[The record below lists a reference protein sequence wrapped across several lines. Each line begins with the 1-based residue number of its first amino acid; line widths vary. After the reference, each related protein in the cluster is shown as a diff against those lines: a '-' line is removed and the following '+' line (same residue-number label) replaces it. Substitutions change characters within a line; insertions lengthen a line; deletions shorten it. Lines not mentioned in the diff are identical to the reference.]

1 MGEAVLDKADC
12 AGADSSARRPQ
23 QGHQHLDRRPLA
35 RPVLVRQP
43 GQVTST
49 DAATRVPHRD
59 RLGRAQTGSPR
70 ARCRAGTSAGAVL
83 ARGPAVGSGR
93 RFRAPQRARLAP
105 PRWQDIED
113 LLAAGIDVISTVSV
127 GHLDNYSAWSTVTL
141 NERIAALAAEAT
153 AILAGCLLW
162 LRLLSAAERLGFSY
176 R

>member
-105 PRWQDIED
+105 PRDGRTSRTCLRRNRRD
-113 LLAAGIDVISTVSV
+113 LHRQCRAPG
-127 GHLDNYSAWSTVTL
+127 
-141 NERIAALAAEAT
+141 
-153 AILAGCLLW
+153 
-162 LRLLSAAERLGFSY
+162 
-176 R
+176 

>member
-1 MGEAVLDKADC
+1 LIVVLSPAPSWSGSPDKSPARTLQLASPTATGSDELRLAHHARG
-12 AGADSSARRPQ
+12 AGR
-23 QGHQHLDRRPLA
+23 
-35 RPVLVRQP
+35 
-43 GQVTST
+43 
-49 DAATRVPHRD
+49 
-59 RLGRAQTGSPR
+59 GRAP
-70 ARCRAGTSAGAVL
+70 ARCWPADPRWALVDGFAHRNAPGSRHRA
-83 ARGPAVGSGR
+83 
-93 RFRAPQRARLAP
+93 
-105 PRWQDIED
+105 RWQDIED